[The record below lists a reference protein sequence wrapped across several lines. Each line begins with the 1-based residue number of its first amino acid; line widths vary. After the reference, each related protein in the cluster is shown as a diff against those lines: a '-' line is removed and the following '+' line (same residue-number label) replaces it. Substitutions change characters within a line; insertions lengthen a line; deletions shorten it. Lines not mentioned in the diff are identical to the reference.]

1 MFCETFRLR
10 RIRWQLYCKHFS
22 EVDFSS
28 RYMANIS
35 KTTWTLSELIYLC
48 SDKLLLLHKRAFGK
62 FKRQF
67 FMEWLSR
74 VYYNK
79 FLIWPDWLV
88 KTCSEYARKPLS
100 NMMKKLCS
108 RLPRWFQ
115 THVYQP
121 IGSAESER
129 LSESLFRVSK
139 ETIKERNN
147 RFSQSCFIDSKQRFN
162 KQRFN
167 YSAVPYHS
175 PLPVCVLITQTTM

>member
-1 MFCETFRLR
+1 MFCESFRLR

-28 RYMANIS
+28 CYMANIS
-35 KTTWTLSELIYLC
+35 KATWTLSELICLC

-67 FMEWLSR
+67 FMEWLSW

-100 NMMKKLCS
+100 NTMKKLCS

-121 IGSAESER
+121 IGSVESER

-147 RFSQSCFIDSKQRFN
+147 RGLVKVVSLTLNRGSTSRGSIIQLCRIIFPSQWA
-162 KQRFN
+162 
-167 YSAVPYHS
+167 YW
-175 PLPVCVLITQTTM
+175 